1 MMCTS
6 ESSRRSPARCG
17 SKRSGKRVYCSD
29 EDLLER
35 IYTLRKENNEKR
47 KKIEELTGQ
56 LKYSTEGLNGKQFN
70 LKSEKQQL
78 ERAEEANR
86 NLKRTEED
94 KKAQLNQLKVTND
107 LIMAEMMEM
116 KEKISEQMAKI
127 EKVGGE
133 VKKLERE
140 LDIEK

>member
-1 MMCTS
+1 L
-6 ESSRRSPARCG
+6 RRSGR
-17 SKRSGKRVYCSD
+17 RVGGAD

-47 KKIEELTGQ
+47 KKIEELTIG
-56 LKYSTEGLNGKQFN
+56 LKYSTDALNGKQFN

-86 NLKRTEED
+86 NLKQNEED
-94 KKAQLNQLKVTND
+94 KKNQLNELKVTND
-107 LIMAEMMEM
+107 KIMAEMMEM

-127 EKVGGE
+127 ERVGGE
-133 VKKLERE
+133 VKKLEKE
-140 LDIEK
+140 LDLEK

>member
-1 MMCTS
+1 MCIS
-6 ESSRRSPARCG
+6 ESSRRSLARYD

-140 LDIEK
+140 LDLEK